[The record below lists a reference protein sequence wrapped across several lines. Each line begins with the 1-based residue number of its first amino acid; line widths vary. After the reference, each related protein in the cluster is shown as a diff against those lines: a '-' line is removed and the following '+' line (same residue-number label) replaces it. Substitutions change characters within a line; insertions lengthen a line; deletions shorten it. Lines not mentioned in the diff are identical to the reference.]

1 MGGGL
6 GCVGG
11 VFGVLGWGGE
21 VELCVLRWVV
31 GLCGVWRAHLPV
43 EENIFRLEVSVVHV
57 VLVAMVQRRDNVHEV
72 APRLV
77 FWQPTAFG
85 NPVEE
90 LAALPDTRTTVE
102 TSSRLRGWAPTPT
115 LLRPWAPEAPLAQPP
130 SLRAHPPHS
139 APIPLTPRPSP
150 LTLRLAQLHDHV
162 DPFVMHVNL
171 GRRGTHGECGGQL
184 HKFTATSRV
193 MG

>member
-1 MGGGL
+1 M
-6 GCVGG
+6 
-11 VFGVLGWGGE
+11 FGVLGWGGCE

-31 GLCGVWRAHLPV
+31 GVWVVWRAHLPV